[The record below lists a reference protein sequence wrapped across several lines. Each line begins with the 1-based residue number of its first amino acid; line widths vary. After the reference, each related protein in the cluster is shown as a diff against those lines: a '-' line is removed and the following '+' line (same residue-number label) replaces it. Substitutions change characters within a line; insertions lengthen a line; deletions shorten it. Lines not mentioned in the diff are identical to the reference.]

1 MILSKIFSKIL
12 RSKATTLS
20 RNFLPLFSA
29 GFLVWI
35 LALLLTSCSS
45 IRRVQTIPI
54 ETIKEITRTDTLYI
68 NNVQYDSI
76 YISQDKFIDRT
87 KDTILIRQHD
97 VEYRYKLLRDTIERI
112 KLEVRHDSIPYEV
125 RITETIEVPRKLT
138 WYDHTAR
145 ATFWLLIG
153 IIAIYIYLKLKR
165 NRFSF
170 FHCSC
175 PHSSR

>member
-1 MILSKIFSKIL
+1 MMFIKISNLIKAIPQIIVP
-12 RSKATTLS
+12 KATNWS
-20 RNFLPLFSA
+20 AFLLGFS
-29 GFLVWI
+29 FLI
-35 LALLLTSCSS
+35 ICLACCSCGSTK
-45 IRRVQTIPI
+45 VVPI
-54 ETIKEITRTDTLYI
+54 ETIRDHQVHDTLYI

-112 KLEVRHDSIPYEV
+112 KLVVHHDSIPYEV

-153 IIAIYIYLKLKR
+153 FILLCLYRRFHKL
-165 NRFSF
+165 
-170 FHCSC
+170 
-175 PHSSR
+175 